1 VPAPALRELQR
12 AFWRHL
18 AAAPGDEPGRP
29 VVPAL
34 QAMLVGS
41 DALPAADRLAIYE
54 RMYFWRLLDVLREDH
69 PRTAAVLGDEAFR
82 AVAQAY
88 LARHPSEDPSVAHVG
103 RGLASFLEANLTP
116 GAPPWTA
123 DLARLEWARR
133 EVFDAADA
141 PVLTLDA
148 LRALPPERWPETRF
162 GVVPALSRLVAG
174 WPVQRAWAAAAQD
187 GPITLPAARTALRVW
202 RTGFSV
208 YHAPMD
214 AREEAA
220 LAAVV
225 AGEPFAAV
233 CEGFADLPAGDAAQ
247 RAASLLASWVEDGM
261 VCSVDLERRAE

>member
-18 AAAPGDEPGRP
+18 AAVPGDEPGRP
-29 VVPAL
+29 VAPAL

-148 LRALPPERWPETRF
+148 LRAIPSERWSETRF
-162 GVVPALSRLVAG
+162 RVVPAFTRLVAG
-174 WPVQRAWAAAAQD
+174 WPVQRAWATAPEEGPATLAAE
-187 GPITLPAARTALRVW
+187 RTALRVW
-202 RTGFSV
+202 RSGFAV
-208 YHAPMD
+208 YHAPMSR
-214 AREEAA
+214 REEAA
-220 LAAVV
+220 FASLV
-225 AGEPFAAV
+225 AGERFAAL
-233 CEGFADLPAGDAAQ
+233 CEAFADLPDEE
-247 RAASLLASWVEDGM
+247 AASQAATLLLAWVEDGM
-261 VCSVDLERRAE
+261 IAGLDPERRDR

>member
-1 VPAPALRELQR
+1 MPAPALRDLQGV
-12 AFWRHL
+12 FWRHL
-18 AAAPGDEPGRP
+18 TGAPGDEPGRP
-29 VVPAL
+29 VAPAL
-34 QAMLVGS
+34 HALLAGS
-41 DALPAADRLAIYE
+41 EALPAADRLAIYE

-82 AVAQAY
+82 AVARAY

-103 RGLASFLEANLTP
+103 RALAPFLAVNIPP

-162 GVVPALSRLVAG
+162 TVVPALTRLVAG
-174 WPVQRAWAAAAQD
+174 WPVQRAWAAGPDD
-187 GPITLPAARTALRVW
+187 GPITLAAERTALRVW
-202 RTGFSV
+202 RNGFAV
-208 YHAPMD
+208 FHATMN

-220 LAAVV
+220 LARIV

-233 CEGFADLPAGDAAQ
+233 CEAFADLPDDQAAAE
-247 RAASLLASWVEDGM
+247 AASLLVGWVEDGM
-261 VCSVDLERRAE
+261 VCSLDLERRGR